1 MRVFHVKPLPLDA
14 ERVREDLTPEAA
26 LQLAA
31 QLCGGTHA
39 LSKALGLTPY
49 AAAQWTRCPASRA
62 EAVAALTGVPADKL
76 RGT

>member
-14 ERVREDLTPEAA
+14 ERAREDLTPEAA

-31 QLCGGTHA
+31 QLCGGAHA

-49 AAAQWTRCPASRA
+49 AAAQWTRCPESRA
-62 EAVAALTGVPADKL
+62 AAVSALTGIPEGKL
-76 RGT
+76 RGP